1 MNFICNFSHC
11 AASSKNSKGRF
22 FHENESSTR
31 SLFQRDRDRII
42 HSTAF
47 RRLKYK
53 TQVFVYH
60 EGDHYRTRL
69 THSLEVSQMAR
80 SVARYFQLN
89 EDLAETIALSHDLGH
104 PPFGHAGEGA
114 LNKKMKP
121 FGGFNHNDQTFR
133 LITMLEKKYAKFDGL
148 NLTWETLEG
157 IAKHNGP
164 IKKMTEKKRSIFHS
178 IVDLNKK
185 FNLALNSFPS
195 IEAQITPLTD
205 DIAYNNHDIDDGLR
219 SKLFSM
225 NDLRQTSLGNKVIKE
240 IDKKFPKLESDRRNH
255 EVIRRMINIMIDDL
269 IYEIERRLKKDSPKQ
284 PNDIRNLNHPIVSFS
299 EKMQK
304 QNLELKSFLSKY
316 FYKHDKVNEMSEKGR
331 RVVEDLFDF
340 FTQQPTKLPF
350 NWKES
355 RIEKLPR
362 LITDYIAGMTDR
374 YALQQHKTFCE

>member
-11 AASSKNSKGRF
+11 AASSKNSRGRLF
-22 FHENESSTR
+22 NEDESSTR
-31 SLFQRDRDRII
+31 SPFQRDRDRII

-80 SVARYFQLN
+80 SVARCFQLN

-104 PPFGHAGEGA
+104 PPFGHAGEDA
-114 LNKKMKP
+114 LNKKMRP

-133 LITMLEKKYAKFDGL
+133 LITTLEKKYANFDGL
-148 NLTWETLEG
+148 NLTWESLEG

-164 IKKMTEKKRSIFHS
+164 VKKITEKKRSVFHS
-178 IVDLNKK
+178 IFAFDRKC
-185 FNLALNSFPS
+185 NLMMNSFPS
-195 IEAQITPLTD
+195 IEAQIAPLTD

-219 SKLFSM
+219 SKLFCID
-225 NDLRQTSLGNKVIKE
+225 DLKQTSLGKKVIRE
-240 IDKKFPKLESDRRNH
+240 IEKKFTNLESSRKNH

-269 IYEIERRLKKDSPKQ
+269 IYEIKKKLKKISPKQ
-284 PNDIRNLNHPIVSFS
+284 PNDIRNLNYPIVTFS
-299 EKMQK
+299 KKMQK
-304 QNLELKSFLSKY
+304 HNAELKSFLSKY
-316 FYKHDKVNEMSEKGR
+316 FYKHDKVSKMAEQGR
-331 RVVEDLFDF
+331 KVVEDLFDF
-340 FTQQPTKLPF
+340 FTQQPNQLPF
-350 NWKES
+350 HWKES
-355 RIEKLPR
+355 ETEGLPR

-374 YALQQHKTFCE
+374 YALQQHETFCE